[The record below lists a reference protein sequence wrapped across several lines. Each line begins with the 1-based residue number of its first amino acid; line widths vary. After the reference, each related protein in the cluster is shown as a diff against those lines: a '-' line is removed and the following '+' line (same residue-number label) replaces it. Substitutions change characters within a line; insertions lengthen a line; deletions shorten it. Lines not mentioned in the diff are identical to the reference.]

1 MSFELQN
8 SEKEKKSHQT
18 LKMVFC
24 GRTELSANS
33 GKINYFSLINL
44 FIYLTPYT
52 EKPINNVKHALPP
65 GTGGL

>member
-1 MSFELQN
+1 
-8 SEKEKKSHQT
+8 
-18 LKMVFC
+18 MVFY
-24 GRTELSANS
+24 RRNELSVNS

-65 GTGGL
+65 GTCKF